1 MNIVWF
7 KRDLRISDNESFTN
21 ACKSRKIMPLYIIEP
36 ELWQQ
41 DDLSY
46 RQYIFLKE
54 SLEDLDTQLRK
65 IGQKLIIRKG
75 DALEI
80 FKNIHSE
87 FKIKEVWSHQETWNK
102 WTFDR
107 DLKLKKW
114 FKLNQITWNEA
125 IQNGVIRGLKS
136 RDGWSKEWHK
146 RMYSEIFLPP
156 KEINNQNFTTIEIP
170 SPEEMRLKN
179 VGIP

>member
-21 ACKSRKIMPLYIIEP
+21 ACKSGKIMPLYIIEP

-80 FKNIHSE
+80 FKNIHLSL
-87 FKIKEVWSHQETWNK
+87 IH
-102 WTFDR
+102 
-107 DLKLKKW
+107 
-114 FKLNQITWNEA
+114 I
-125 IQNGVIRGLKS
+125 
-136 RDGWSKEWHK
+136 
-146 RMYSEIFLPP
+146 
-156 KEINNQNFTTIEIP
+156 
-170 SPEEMRLKN
+170 
-179 VGIP
+179 

>member
-65 IGQKLIIRKG
+65 IGQKLIIRK
-75 DALEI
+75 LE
-80 FKNIHSE
+80 
-87 FKIKEVWSHQETWNK
+87 Q
-102 WTFDR
+102 
-107 DLKLKKW
+107 
-114 FKLNQITWNEA
+114 
-125 IQNGVIRGLKS
+125 
-136 RDGWSKEWHK
+136 
-146 RMYSEIFLPP
+146 
-156 KEINNQNFTTIEIP
+156 
-170 SPEEMRLKN
+170 
-179 VGIP
+179 